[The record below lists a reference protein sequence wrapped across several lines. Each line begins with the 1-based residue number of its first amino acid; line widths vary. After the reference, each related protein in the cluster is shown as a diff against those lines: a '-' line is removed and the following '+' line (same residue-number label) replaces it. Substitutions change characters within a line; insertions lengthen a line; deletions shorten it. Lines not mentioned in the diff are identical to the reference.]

1 MTQIR
6 GFYLDPESH
15 DLALDAGGRLTFL
28 DGSDAA
34 QADAATAQ
42 EIKTRLIFFEGESF
56 ADAREGVP
64 YFQEILRKGVALS
77 RVRAIVQRVIRSH
90 PSIVDVPVCDVTLDR
105 ATRAASVRFA
115 ARTLSGRLIRSDD
128 FPPLVID

>member
-1 MTQIR
+1 MTLR

-15 DLALDAGGRLTFL
+15 DLYLDAGGRFVFL
-28 DGSDAA
+28 DGADAA
-34 QADAATAQ
+34 QADRATAQ
-42 EIKTRLIFFEGESF
+42 EIKTRLLFFKGEGF
-56 ADAREGVP
+56 TDAREGVP

-90 PSIVDVPVCDVTLDR
+90 PSIVDVPVCEVTLDR
-105 ATRAASVRFA
+105 ATRAASVRFE

-128 FPPLVID
+128 FPPLVIE

>member
-15 DLALDAGGRLTFL
+15 DLALDAGGRITFL
-28 DGSDAA
+28 DGANAA

-42 EIKTRLIFFEGESF
+42 EIKTRLLFFKGENF

-90 PSIVDVPVCDVTLDR
+90 PAIVDVPVCTVTLDR
-105 ATRAASVRFA
+105 VTRAASIVFQ
-115 ARTLSGRLIRSDD
+115 ARTLAGRLIRSDD
-128 FPPLVID
+128 FPPLVIT